1 MNEKPTIADLAG
13 HVNEPTAWNILKDLS
28 EQAIEHRQYLIN
40 PFLAEIRED
49 GHFTLT
55 SSASQQPGFDAPE
68 VMHANQTEASAVWSL
83 GATIF
88 YAVMGM
94 QVMNGKGGQSQ
105 TPNSRLPYMRSEWPE
120 MSELIQQCLQFDPLN
135 RITLKNIH
143 NMSLQHYE
151 QCLNQ
156 IKRGPRFK
164 RTEQLLTTEISK
176 QDLDFWPETM
186 RFNTNETL

>member
-28 EQAIEHRQYLIN
+28 EQAMERRQYLIN
-40 PFLAEIRED
+40 PFLSEIRED
-49 GHFTLT
+49 GNFTLT

-83 GATIF
+83 GATVF

-105 TPNSRLPYMRSEWPE
+105 TQNSRLPYMRSEWPE
-120 MSELIQQCLQFDPLN
+120 MSELIQQCLQFDPSN

-151 QCLNQ
+151 QWLNQ